1 MLKNLKR
8 IFYHY
13 IVDMIDDE
21 SSYDTHP
28 NNDSAVEKV
37 RWLKS
42 IFMSEYSHGIKQYGG
57 LRNAIESYI
66 RGLPSSISIEF
77 DNTKILEK
85 YEELT
90 GTKIKE
96 KNEIKIIDE
105 WFPMIADRIFELF
118 MASGSVESWMNVYG
132 ESYVP
137 YPTKMNVSEEL
148 TKSAEGLYSA
158 IMNDRSLVVSREVSN
173 DRCRKDEY
181 NLHYVNELG
190 ILCKV
195 RGDMQNE
202 NDRILLNLTKYESIN
217 LGVYYGNELY
227 NVLKRIYN
235 VFSFDNVNLELEAYV
250 RHDKICYL

>member
-1 MLKNLKR
+1 MLKSLKR

-90 GTKIKE
+90 ETKVME

-118 MASGSVESWMNVYG
+118 LACESVKGWMNVYG
-132 ESYVP
+132 ESFIP
-137 YPTKMNVSEEL
+137 SPTKDNVSDTL
-148 TKSAEGLYSA
+148 KTSAEGLYSA
-158 IMNDRSLVVSREVSN
+158 IMNNRSIVVSREVSN
-173 DRCRKDEY
+173 NRCRKDEY
-181 NLHYVNELG
+181 NIHYVNENG

-195 RGDMQNE
+195 RGEMQNE
-202 NDRILLNLTKYESIN
+202 NDRILLNLTKYESIY

-250 RHDKICYL
+250 RHDKICYI